1 MIDLVVELA
10 NARRLLSGT
19 RDLGPASYAPELGVD
34 CDRDAVLSRWRERLI
49 PKAARD
55 LIAKRLLVRAACG
68 SVAARDVEKLRGR
81 GLVVRA
87 CRSREN
93 WRAEDDERH
102 KQANGISSPGARYAS
117 ILSKSSA
124 STVAARPISRS
135 DPVAKRGREDLIGAG
150 KQGIY
155 RAPTMGHESWH
166 EPYEDLTPQ
175 TRDMHRAIISL
186 MEELE
191 AIDWYQQRADVTPD
205 ADLKAVMEHNRD
217 EEIEH
222 AMMTLEWIR
231 RRSPKFDEN
240 LRTYLWSSGPITE
253 VEEKMKDGG
262 DGGDAKDAGEASSA
276 SKPEKKRSKS
286 RPADGSLGV
295 GGLGLTKEA

>member
-1 MIDLVVELA
+1 
-10 NARRLLSGT
+10 
-19 RDLGPASYAPELGVD
+19 
-34 CDRDAVLSRWRERLI
+34 
-49 PKAARD
+49 
-55 LIAKRLLVRAACG
+55 
-68 SVAARDVEKLRGR
+68 
-81 GLVVRA
+81 
-87 CRSREN
+87 
-93 WRAEDDERH
+93 
-102 KQANGISSPGARYAS
+102 
-117 ILSKSSA
+117 
-124 STVAARPISRS
+124 
-135 DPVAKRGREDLIGAG
+135 
-150 KQGIY
+150 
-155 RAPTMGHESWH
+155 MGHESWH
-166 EPYEDLTPQ
+166 EPYEDLTPR

-253 VEEKMKDGG
+253 VEEKMKEGA
-262 DGGDAKDAGEASSA
+262 DGGDAKDGAAGSS
-276 SKPEKKRSKS
+276 SGKPEKKKSKS
-286 RPADGSLGV
+286 RPAADGSLG

>member
-1 MIDLVVELA
+1 MSSEAYHEAIDK
-10 NARRLLSGT
+10 LSAT
-19 RDLGPASYAPELGVD
+19 T
-34 CDRDAVLSRWRERLI
+34 
-49 PKAARD
+49 
-55 LIAKRLLVRAACG
+55 
-68 SVAARDVEKLRGR
+68 
-81 GLVVRA
+81 
-87 CRSREN
+87 
-93 WRAEDDERH
+93 
-102 KQANGISSPGARYAS
+102 Q
-117 ILSKSSA
+117 
-124 STVAARPISRS
+124 
-135 DPVAKRGREDLIGAG
+135 
-150 KQGIY
+150 
-155 RAPTMGHESWH
+155 
-166 EPYEDLTPQ
+166 
-175 TRDMHRAIISL
+175 DMHRAIVSL

-222 AMMTLEWIR
+222 AIMTLEWIR

-262 DGGDAKDAGEASSA
+262 DGGDAKDDSEGSSRGG
-276 SKPEKKRSKS
+276 PEKKKSKS